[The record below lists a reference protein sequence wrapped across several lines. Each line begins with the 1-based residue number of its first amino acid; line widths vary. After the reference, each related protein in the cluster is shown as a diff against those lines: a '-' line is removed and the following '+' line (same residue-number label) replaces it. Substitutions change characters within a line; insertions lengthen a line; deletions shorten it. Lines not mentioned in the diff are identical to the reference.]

1 MCVELATGYN
11 FSSFVALHVIYKLF
25 CMLLIRSSWTS
36 ATLSLKTEEYQS
48 WIAVTLFVHLYSQW
62 VCIIQ

>member
-1 MCVELATGYN
+1 VGAAQNKALICGAIMCGELATGYN

-48 WIAVTLFVHLYSQW
+48 
-62 VCIIQ
+62 